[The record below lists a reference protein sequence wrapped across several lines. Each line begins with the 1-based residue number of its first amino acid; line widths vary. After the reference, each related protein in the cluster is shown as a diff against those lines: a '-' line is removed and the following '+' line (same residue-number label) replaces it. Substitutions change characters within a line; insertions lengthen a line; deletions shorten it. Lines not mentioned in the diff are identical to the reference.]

1 MNSSIIAQTRLTNA
15 EEFSQILL
23 KVNTDG
29 SQVRLKDV
37 AIVKLGAESYNI
49 IARYNGKPAAG
60 IGIKLATGANAL
72 NTSAAVKAELAKL
85 QPFFPSGL
93 TVVYPYDTTPFVK
106 ISINEVVKTLIEA
119 IILVFLVM
127 YLFLQNFRATLI
139 PTIAVP
145 VVLLGTFAICPPLAI
160 R

>member
-60 IGIKLATGANAL
+60 IGIKLATGR
-72 NTSAAVKAELAKL
+72 
-85 QPFFPSGL
+85 
-93 TVVYPYDTTPFVK
+93 TP
-106 ISINEVVKTLIEA
+106 
-119 IILVFLVM
+119 
-127 YLFLQNFRATLI
+127 
-139 PTIAVP
+139 
-145 VVLLGTFAICPPLAI
+145 
-160 R
+160 